1 MSDTTSQTKP
11 SGMAASL
18 VEAGT
23 PMPMPGA
30 ILQGRFRYRLGERLG
45 KGGFGSVFH
54 AICLDAQAG
63 AADAP
68 PEEVAIKILANGSPD
83 HAQNALKRELSALLS
98 IEHKNIPK
106 VYDWRLDGELQFVAM
121 QYFPAGSL
129 ADVLPMVGSLNETQ
143 TWRLLTDLLEA
154 LCAAHHASVLHL
166 DVKPSNV
173 LLDGNGGYVLTD
185 FGVSQGSRVSQGLM
199 SQGRL
204 AYGLGTHGYR
214 APEQHNAEVESFDM
228 RTDLWGVGATAWALY
243 TGIDLNKRR
252 DVLRKRE
259 EGNVFGLKPL
269 SEVRL
274 SCPPPLEEVIMGML
288 FIDPALRPGGAAEVL
303 TQIRAIVSGFGLDS
317 GTISAS
323 RRIEPK
329 ELETLTHSLVD
340 PLWIALCR
348 SQGFENFIARFE
360 AGEIVSQAG
369 VQAHHTY
376 VLLKGSV
383 SIEKNGDVIDTENR
397 EGTFLGE
404 ISTLTGSPQ
413 QVTLRAA
420 ETLWTCVFNESE
432 FERFITHHPAVAI
445 RLLRSM
451 AKRLAEGPPR
461 PRDMRG

>member
-11 SGMAASL
+11 SGVVASL
-18 VEAGT
+18 VQANAH
-23 PMPMPGA
+23 PMPTPGTV
-30 ILQGRFRYRLGERLG
+30 LQGRFRYRLGERLG
-45 KGGFGSVFH
+45 KGGFGSVFRSV
-54 AICLDAQAG
+54 CLDTHSG
-63 AADAP
+63 ASDTP
-68 PEEVAIKILANGSPD
+68 PEEVAIKILASGSPD
-83 HAQNALKRELSALLS
+83 HAQNTLKRELSALLS

-106 VYDWRLDGELQFVAM
+106 VYDWHLEGDLQFVVM
-121 QYFPAGSL
+121 QYFPSGSL
-129 ADVLPMVGSLNETQ
+129 ADVFPLVGSLNEAQ

-228 RTDLWGVGATAWALY
+228 RTDLWGVGATAWAMY

-274 SCPPPLEEVIMGML
+274 SCPPPLEEIIMSML
-288 FIDPALRPGGAAEVL
+288 FLNPALRPGGAAEVL
-303 TQIRAIVSGFGLDS
+303 TRIRAIVSGFGLDS
-317 GTISAS
+317 EVISSS
-323 RRIEPK
+323 RRINLK
-329 ELETLTHSLVD
+329 DLGTLTDALVD
-340 PLWIALCR
+340 PLWIAICR
-348 SQGFENFIARFE
+348 TQGFESFIARFE
-360 AGEIVSQAG
+360 AGEIISQAG

-376 VLLKGSV
+376 VLLRGSV
-383 SIEKNGDVIDTENR
+383 AIEKNGEVIDTENR

-413 QVTLRAA
+413 QVTLRAT
-420 ETLWTCVFNESE
+420 EDLWVCVFNESE
-432 FERFITHHPAVAI
+432 LERFITHHPAVAI

-451 AKRLAEGPPR
+451 AKRIAAGPPR
-461 PRDMRG
+461 QRSK

>member
-11 SGMAASL
+11 SGVVASL
-18 VEAGT
+18 VEADAHQMPTPGT
-23 PMPMPGA
+23 
-30 ILQGRFRYRLGERLG
+30 ILQGRFHYRLGERLG
-45 KGGFGSVFH
+45 KGGFGSVFRSV
-54 AICLDAQAG
+54 CLDTHSG
-63 AADAP
+63 APDAP
-68 PEEVAIKILANGSPD
+68 PEEVAIKILAGGAPD
-83 HAQNALKRELSALLS
+83 HAQSALKREISALLS

-106 VYDWRLDGELQFVAM
+106 VYDWRLDGNLQFVVM

-129 ADVLPMVGSLNETQ
+129 ADVFPLVGSLNEAQ

-199 SQGRL
+199 SQGRF

-228 RTDLWGVGATAWALY
+228 RTDLWGVGATAWAMH

-274 SCPPPLEEVIMGML
+274 SCPPPLEEIIMSML
-288 FIDPALRPGGAAEVL
+288 FLDPALRPGGAAEVL
-303 TQIRAIVSGFGLDS
+303 SRIRAIVSGFGLAS
-317 GTISAS
+317 EVISAS
-323 RRIEPK
+323 RRIDLK
-329 ELETLTHSLVD
+329 SLGALIDSLVD
-340 PLWIALCR
+340 PLWIAICR
-348 SQGFENFIARFE
+348 TQGFESFIARFD
-360 AGEIVSQAG
+360 AGEIISQAG
-369 VQAHHTY
+369 VQTHHTY
-376 VLLKGSV
+376 VLLRGSV
-383 SIEKNGDVIDTENR
+383 AIEKNGEIVDVENR

-420 ETLWTCVFNESE
+420 EDLWACVLNESE
-432 FERFITHHPAVAI
+432 LERFITHHPAVAI

-451 AKRLAEGPPR
+451 AKRIAAGPPR
-461 PRDMRG
+461 QRGQ